1 MGQCE
6 DCSNLLRA
14 FFSCIICIKLVLKHM
29 VCKESLSKGTECF
42 RVSNCFSLEVGIVL
56 VAKGLGVNGEQTGES
71 EDWRAGDRNENN
83 AERMR

>member
-1 MGQCE
+1 M
-6 DCSNLLRA
+6 
-14 FFSCIICIKLVLKHM
+14 
-29 VCKESLSKGTECF
+29 KGDRISF

>member
-1 MGQCE
+1 MHHILYKLYIPGLAIVNPTC
-6 DCSNLLRA
+6 LHRKKIA
-14 FFSCIICIKLVLKHM
+14 FAFVIVFC
-29 VCKESLSKGTECF
+29 
-42 RVSNCFSLEVGIVL
+42 RVEVEVGI